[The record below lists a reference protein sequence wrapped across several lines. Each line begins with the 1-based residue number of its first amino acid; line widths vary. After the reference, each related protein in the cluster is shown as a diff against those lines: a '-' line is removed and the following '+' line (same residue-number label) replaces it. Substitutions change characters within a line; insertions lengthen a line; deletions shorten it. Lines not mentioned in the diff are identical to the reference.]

1 MKSLNRVRRRS
12 VILPYTPRLLQ
23 NPQQPT
29 LAGPRVSGTGDVNF
43 LFFGFF
49 SFCFSPSRS
58 YSKFNFLCCCR
69 LSTPREL
76 PVHSELQRSQVVPVF
91 RFRLA
96 LRRLA
101 RITQTAAGHHNRPAE
116 LSLPASGNLSPGPS
130 AAVKIFPASK
140 QEDPKG
146 PGVPRGSSH

>member
-1 MKSLNRVRRRS
+1 MKSLNRARRRS
-12 VILPYTPRLLQ
+12 VILPYTPRELQ
-23 NPQQPT
+23 NPQQPP

-96 LRRLA
+96 LRRLV
-101 RITQTAAGHHNRPAE
+101 RITQTAAGHHNRPGE
-116 LSLPASGNLSPGPS
+116 LSLPASGNCLQGL
-130 AAVKIFPASK
+130 AL
-140 QEDPKG
+140 
-146 PGVPRGSSH
+146 R

>member
-1 MKSLNRVRRRS
+1 MKSLNRARRRS
-12 VILPYTPRLLQ
+12 VILPCTPRELQ
-23 NPQQPT
+23 NPQQPA

-43 LFFGFF
+43 LFLGFF

-58 YSKFNFLCCCR
+58 YSKFNFLCC
-69 LSTPREL
+69 STPREL

-101 RITQTAAGHHNRPAE
+101 HCSDCCRASQHTGGAF
-116 LSLPASGNLSPGPS
+116 PASLGKLSPGPG
-130 AAVKIFPASK
+130 AAGKIFPASK

>member
-1 MKSLNRVRRRS
+1 MKSLNRARRRS
-12 VILPYTPRLLQ
+12 VILPYTPRELQ

-29 LAGPRVSGTGDVNF
+29 LAGPRVSGPGDVNF
-43 LFFGFF
+43 LVFLGF

-96 LRRLA
+96 LPRLA
-101 RITQTAAGHHNRPAE
+101 HYSDCCRASQQTGGAF
-116 LSLPASGNLSPGPS
+116 PASLGKLSPGPG
-130 AAVKIFPASK
+130 AAVKIFSVSK